1 MVMVL
6 QLISRAFP
14 ALARTR
20 TPLTG
25 KFLDPMYYTSFFM
38 IFRARH
44 NGDGPT
50 ADFGDWARA
59 TAGKARDEFLDPSL
73 RSIDYSVDFVYSF
86 RNICGLLEQVTR
98 SVLGSKPSLL
108 P

>member
-6 QLISRAFP
+6 QLISHTFHT
-14 ALARTR
+14 LARTL
-20 TPLTG
+20 THPTG
-25 KFLDPMYYTSFFM
+25 KFLDPMYHTSFFM
-38 IFRARH
+38 IFRAHH

-73 RSIDYSVDFVYSF
+73 RSIDYCVDLVYSF
-86 RNICGLLEQVTR
+86 RNKQAWKTN
-98 SVLGSKPSLL
+98 
-108 P
+108 